1 MLPCFHVPSTIQTGM
16 AARDGLFEPREK
28 TKNLASALFRGLRL
42 CNPLKSHKIA
52 KGFFGNPWQ
61 KQAEIWKC
69 LEKKLGGGQTRP
81 GDAGP
86 PNFCLVAPSFRQG
99 EAIAA
104 HSGPG
109 RPRHRSSA
117 PACVPAG
124 K

>member
-1 MLPCFHVPSTIQTGM
+1 MLPCFRVPSTIQTGM

-86 PNFCLVAPSFRQG
+86 RISAQSRHPSGEGKLLHHIVARGDLVIGRALRLV
-99 EAIAA
+99 
-104 HSGPG
+104 SG
-109 RPRHRSSA
+109 R
-117 PACVPAG
+117 
-124 K
+124 